1 MPNVTGPG
9 SRLGRRAE
17 ELYEETQAVAQLSNP
32 LLAWALLRA
41 AGSRLNDSYSNSLSS
56 DPQQSREPAQRGG
69 ALPPVP
75 ACAEKKRPAKCRSL
89 SLGRVSRF
97 VSPTVLAFPTEF
109 IDGVG
114 CLATAPL
121 PA

>member
-69 ALPPVP
+69 ASRL
-75 ACAEKKRPAKCRSL
+75 CRPAPKTKGRPSVGPFPLAGSAGSFLQPCWPFQRS
-89 SLGRVSRF
+89 SSMGSAV
-97 VSPTVLAFPTEF
+97 
-109 IDGVG
+109 
-114 CLATAPL
+114 
-121 PA
+121 